1 MSANAGASGQGRQ
14 AATAAS
20 ASAPIGGYPVGGYGG
35 ANRTVNP
42 AAGKPPAAGKHAMKA
57 KDPLLHMGHDR
68 INKNEEMKDE
78 MGTIQAMNK
87 RDMAHR
93 VFVLTACPTA
103 VFLTMVVVL
112 AIGFNFYPA
121 TMLAFCAAALLA
133 SAFVA
138 GSVTRK
144 RWQKWLG
151 PLLMLAVVGGT
162 IGGLNV
168 YYRYM
173 VHYYHYRDAPKKT
186 NVAAMQPAIM
196 FEDAGMVTF
205 KDGTVVDRSRAL
217 GYQSATAG
225 VTLCAAP
232 IVDSSMPANAEIS
245 FFAVGVDCCDW
256 RAKFWC
262 DDAGSADGIAGA
274 LLHFDADQIVSPLT
288 AWLVETPVTR
298 ENFKPVFDLE
308 QATFGLHISESTRL
322 LRWSK
327 DPVKLRNQYWYH
339 ALLHGLALT
348 LVAGA
353 FFFVGG
359 ILATVGAKRINKYVN
374 RSFVRKA
381 QKSGV

>member
-1 MSANAGASGQGRQ
+1 
-14 AATAAS
+14 
-20 ASAPIGGYPVGGYGG
+20 
-35 ANRTVNP
+35 
-42 AAGKPPAAGKHAMKA
+42 MKA

-68 INKNEEMKDE
+68 INKNEEMKDDI
-78 MGTIQAMNK
+78 GGSSNK
-87 RDMAHR
+87 RDMAHC
-93 VFVLTACPTA
+93 VFVLTAWPTV
-103 VFLTMVVVL
+103 VFLIMVVVL
-112 AIGFNFYPA
+112 ATGFNFYPA
-121 TMLAFCAAALLA
+121 TMIGFCAAA
-133 SAFVA
+133 FVA
-138 GSVTRK
+138 SFVVALTYNRK

-151 PLLMLAVVGGT
+151 VLLALAVVGGML
-162 IGGLNV
+162 GGFNV

-173 VHYYHYRDAPKKT
+173 VYYYHYRDAPKYT

-225 VTLCAAP
+225 VKLCAAP
-232 IVDSSMPANAEIS
+232 VVDSSMAANDAIS

-262 DDAGSADGIAGA
+262 DDAGSADGIPGA
-274 LLHFDADQIVSPLT
+274 LLHFDADQLVSPLT

-348 LVAGA
+348 MVAGA
-353 FFFVGG
+353 FFFASG
-359 ILATVGAKRINKYVN
+359 ILATIGERRIKKYVQRN
-374 RSFVRKA
+374 FVRKTRNGD
-381 QKSGV
+381 KSDV